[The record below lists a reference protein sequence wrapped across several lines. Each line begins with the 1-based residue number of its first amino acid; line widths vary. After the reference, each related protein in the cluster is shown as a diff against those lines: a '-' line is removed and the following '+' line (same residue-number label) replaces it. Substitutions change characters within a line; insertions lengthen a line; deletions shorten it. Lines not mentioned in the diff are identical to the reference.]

1 MSGIRWPRPFA
12 GLQGVT
18 LADVPR
24 EVSAG
29 VTLAALMIPLNIG
42 YAQVAGLPPVAG
54 LYAAIVPL
62 VVFALLASSRHLVT
76 SPDASMATLVGAA
89 LVAFAAPGD
98 PLRMQY
104 ALALAL
110 VCAVL
115 FFIFWI
121 FRLAFLAN
129 FLSRAV
135 MTGFI
140 TGLGIEV
147 FTNQVRKILAAPHLE
162 HATGALAFAEQLK
175 DAMATS
181 VNTEGYFVE
190 LVALVQSIPR
200 ANLYSVAIGVG
211 AFLIV
216 RLMKRYAPRIPGALV
231 ALVLLTVT
239 VAVFDLVGQGCGRA
253 RRDSLGGPDAHAARD
268 SHSPTTLRLLPGA
281 LAIVAILLCEGLL
294 VVRSY
299 SNKYNYKADGDQM
312 LFAYGAANLAAAF
325 TGSLVTGN
333 SPSRSAAM
341 DASGAR
347 SQLPSLVA
355 AVTIAVV
362 LLFFTDLLAF
372 LPNAALAG
380 IVANAVLSLI
390 EVHELREF
398 WHMRRSEFWIAAA
411 CLMGV
416 LALGPLRAVLIA
428 FLLSLIDVI
437 RRASRPETSTL
448 VEAPDGSHFVP
459 LSAGQAGGIG
469 PGDLSFRGAALLRQR
484 HAVRR
489 RRRAAGGR
497 GDDAGAVVRARR
509 AGDGRRRHHGRRSA
523 ATGDRDAGE
532 AECHLRR
539 QPRRPVLSLVAREI
553 RADDVDRTEA
563 FLPDQPARGGGV
575 PRGDGQC
582 GGAGPGSEALNP
594 ATRTWL
600 ADSGCRG
607 RAGAPCLAGWR
618 SGLAGW
624 C

>member
-1 MSGIRWPRPFA
+1 MREDDSGVFAGIRWPRPFA

-18 LADVPR
+18 WADVPR
-24 EVSAG
+24 EATAG
-29 VTLAALMIPLNIG
+29 ITLAALMIPLNIG

-62 VVFALLASSRHLVT
+62 IVFALLASSRHLVT

-110 VCAVL
+110 VCALL
-115 FFIFWI
+115 FFVFWI

-135 MTGFI
+135 MAGFI

-175 DAMATS
+175 DAVATS

-200 ANLYSVAIGVG
+200 ANLYSVAIGVS

-231 ALVLLTVT
+231 ALVLLTAT
-239 VAVFDLVGQGCGRA
+239 VAMFDLGARGVGV
-253 RRDSLGGPDAHAARD
+253 LGAIPSGA
-268 SHSPTTLRLLPGA
+268 PTLTLPAIPLVDYARLLPGA

-299 SNKYNYKADGDQM
+299 SNKYSYKADGDQM
-312 LFAYGAANLAAAF
+312 LFAYGAANLAAAL

-347 SQLPSLVA
+347 CQLPSLVA

-362 LLFFTDLLAF
+362 LLFFTDLLAY

-398 WHMRRSEFWIAAA
+398 WHMRRSEFWIAAV
-411 CLMGV
+411 CLVSV
-416 LALGPLRAVLIA
+416 LALGPLRAVAIA
-428 FLLSLIDVI
+428 FLLSTIDVI
-437 RRASRPETSTL
+437 RRASSPETSAL

-459 LSAGQAGGIG
+459 LAAGEPSALPGLVVYRFGAPLYFANATLFSDEVERLLAEATRPVRWFVLDAQAMVDVDTTGAGALRQAIALMARRKVTFAVSRA
-469 PGDLSFRGAALLRQR
+469 DTAFRSWLERYELMELIDQRHFYPTNRHAAVAFRHEQVSPGAAGN
-484 HAVRR
+484 V
-489 RRRAAGGR
+489 
-497 GDDAGAVVRARR
+497 
-509 AGDGRRRHHGRRSA
+509 
-523 ATGDRDAGE
+523 
-532 AECHLRR
+532 
-539 QPRRPVLSLVAREI
+539 
-553 RADDVDRTEA
+553 
-563 FLPDQPARGGGV
+563 
-575 PRGDGQC
+575 
-582 GGAGPGSEALNP
+582 
-594 ATRTWL
+594 
-600 ADSGCRG
+600 
-607 RAGAPCLAGWR
+607 
-618 SGLAGW
+618 
-624 C
+624 